1 MLCVYIAG
9 SLPPFLVFRLPF
21 PTPAHTTDTPAMNKH
36 RHKTVFN
43 RTRGILMAVAETA
56 IGQGK
61 SPGERSGGETGGG
74 DGSLK
79 THSGRDLCKKAL
91 PSTTETQTQVFGC
104 FSPPIPPDFTQMP
117 P

>member
-21 PTPAHTTDTPAMNKH
+21 PTPAHTTDAPAMNKH

-61 SPGERSGGETGGG
+61 SSGERSSGEAGGG
-74 DGSLK
+74 NGSLK
-79 THSGRDLCKKAL
+79 THSGRYLCKKAL
-91 PSTTETQTQVFGC
+91 PSTAET
-104 FSPPIPPDFTQMP
+104 
-117 P
+117 

>member
-1 MLCVYIAG
+1 
-9 SLPPFLVFRLPF
+9 
-21 PTPAHTTDTPAMNKH
+21 MNKH

-61 SPGERSGGETGGG
+61 SSGERSSGEACGGN
-74 DGSLK
+74 GSLK

-91 PSTTETQTQVFGC
+91 PSTAGT
-104 FSPPIPPDFTQMP
+104 
-117 P
+117 

>member
-9 SLPPFLVFRLPF
+9 SLPPFPVFRLPF
-21 PTPAHTTDTPAMNKH
+21 PAPAHTTDTPAMNEH

-43 RTRGILMAVAETA
+43 RTCGILMAVAETA

-61 SPGERSGGETGGG
+61 SSGERSSGEAGGG
-74 DGSLK
+74 NGSLK

-104 FSPPIPPDFTQMP
+104 FPPKITPDSTQIPP
-117 P
+117 

>member
-1 MLCVYIAG
+1 MLV
-9 SLPPFLVFRLPF
+9 SLTQRLFEPLLSVFRLPS
-21 PTPAHTTDTPAMNKH
+21 PTPAHTTDPPAMNKH

-61 SPGERSGGETGGG
+61 SSCERSSGEAGGG
-74 DGSLK
+74 NGSLK

-91 PSTTETQTQVFGC
+91 PSTAGT
-104 FSPPIPPDFTQMP
+104 
-117 P
+117 

>member
-1 MLCVYIAG
+1 
-9 SLPPFLVFRLPF
+9 
-21 PTPAHTTDTPAMNKH
+21 MNKH

-74 DGSLK
+74 DDSLK
-79 THSGRDLCKKAL
+79 TRSGCRLHLGTLTFSLLLGFGSAL
-91 PSTTETQTQVFGC
+91 IVPAAAARRCRMAAAPKPSAAR
-104 FSPPIPPDFTQMP
+104 
-117 P
+117 

>member
-9 SLPPFLVFRLPF
+9 SLPPFPVFRLPF
-21 PTPAHTTDTPAMNKH
+21 PTPAHPTDTPAMNKH

-61 SPGERSGGETGGG
+61 SSGERSSGEAGGG
-74 DGSLK
+74 NGSLK

-91 PSTTETQTQVFGC
+91 PSTAGT
-104 FSPPIPPDFTQMP
+104 
-117 P
+117 

>member
-1 MLCVYIAG
+1 
-9 SLPPFLVFRLPF
+9 
-21 PTPAHTTDTPAMNKH
+21 MNKH
-36 RHKTVFN
+36 RHKIVFN
-43 RTRGILMAVAETA
+43 RTCGILMAVAETA

-91 PSTTETQTQVFGC
+91 PSTAGT
-104 FSPPIPPDFTQMP
+104 
-117 P
+117 

>member
-1 MLCVYIAG
+1 
-9 SLPPFLVFRLPF
+9 
-21 PTPAHTTDTPAMNKH
+21 MNKH

-43 RTRGILMAVAETA
+43 RTRGILMAITETA

-79 THSGRDLCKKAL
+79 THSGRDLCKKPFPRQPEPKQRFSA
-91 PSTTETQTQVFGC
+91 VFV
-104 FSPPIPPDFTQMP
+104 SNIH
-117 P
+117 